1 MVSPIVW
8 SGFLSSLGF
17 LPGGGGG
24 LMFTRI
30 DSLDICIHLQDVPPI
45 SVFGRHV
52 DTLSHYSLFCIT
64 CTVASTQYKMI
75 FKQRLAFALFLLLSM
90 LFFLCIVWTFVTEQ
104 DRTTKVLFSKLQ
116 VHFKATNQELDFIN
130 NGVQSI
136 INKISPTKRNETL
149 PKWIERFAA
158 PHWSEFKTWRG
169 VFVFFVTYRYAY
181 LKKCLES
188 IALAS
193 KDIDKSSVCV
203 FALDRTPKTTGQ
215 EINQTLALIRKV
227 TFCKVV
233 EWNVEKEA
241 YGIKKKN
248 FVMRLKRLWWFVLES
263 VFKATISGKLV
274 KVLYCEIH
282 LMFNQLLVA

>member
-1 MVSPIVW
+1 MRW
-8 SGFLSSLGF
+8 
-17 LPGGGGG
+17 GGG
-24 LMFTRI
+24 LMFSQI
-30 DSLDICIHLQDVPPI
+30 DSLDICMHLQDIPLT
-45 SVFGRHV
+45 SVFERRV
-52 DTLSHYSLFCIT
+52 DILSHCCLLCI
-64 CTVASTQYKMI
+64 TVASTQYKMI
-75 FKQRLAFALFLLLSM
+75 FKQRLAFLAFLLLSI

-136 INKISPTKRNETL
+136 INEISPTKRNETL

-158 PHWSEFKTWRG
+158 PHWSEFKPWRG
-169 VFVFFVTYRYAY
+169 VFVFFVTYRHAY

-203 FALDRTPKTTGQ
+203 FALDRTPKTAGQ
-215 EINQTLALIRKV
+215 EIHQTLTLIRKV

-241 YGIKKKN
+241 HGIKKKN

-263 VFKATISGKLV
+263 VFNATISGKLV
-274 KVLYCEIH
+274 KVLYC
-282 LMFNQLLVA
+282 